1 MSMDKAIEH
10 GKEHRKPWRGSNR
23 SKNFDKTCRNHGSCD
38 YCKFNRLHTF
48 MKNRA
53 ATDDKLREWEEQS
66 MNETVWYVTYLF
78 LFDNETSME
87 SVETFTFNPTD
98 RDLEDVGEQLTAE
111 FNAKTFIPIRGKYNY
126 KGEWIDCE

>member
-10 GKEHRKPWRGSNR
+10 GKEHRKPWRGSAN

-53 ATDDKLREWEEQS
+53 AADAKLNEWEED
-66 MNETVWYVTYLF
+66 MTWFVTYLF
-78 LFDNETSME
+78 IFEETTME
-87 SVETFTFNPTD
+87 SVESFKFNPTD
-98 RDLEDVGEQLTAE
+98 ADIEDVGRQLAAE
-111 FNAKTFIPIRGKYNY
+111 FNALDFIPCRGKKNW
-126 KGEWIDCE
+126 KGEWIDYE